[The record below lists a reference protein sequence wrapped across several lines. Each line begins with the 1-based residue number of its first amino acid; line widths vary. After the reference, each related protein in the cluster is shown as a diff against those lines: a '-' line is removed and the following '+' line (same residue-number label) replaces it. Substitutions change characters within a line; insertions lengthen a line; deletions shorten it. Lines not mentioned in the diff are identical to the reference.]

1 MEQINSVSPI
11 FWASSI
17 LITGALFAI
26 FWTLDAL
33 QHKELVHI
41 DITENEL
48 KTHRIILLT
57 SMLMELSLIA
67 MFWFPMEALPFF
79 IALLFTRT
87 AHEFMDELK
96 YHMDR
101 CTIYETM
108 LHLAMWISVLANT
121 ILMFSWGFFT
131 QYRGLF
137 DLHPSFFVFALAIF
151 ISILWIVYKEW
162 ER

>member
-67 MFWFPMEALPFF
+67 MFWFPIEALPFF

-101 CTIYETM
+101 CSMYETM

-121 ILMFSWGFFT
+121 VLMFMWGFFT
-131 QYRGLF
+131 QYIGLC
-137 DLHPSFFVFALAIF
+137 DLHPSFLVCAFTIF
-151 ISILWIVYKEW
+151 IVIMRIGYKEW
-162 ER
+162 KR